1 MLLSCLASIAI
12 VAGAIIIALVLFV
25 LTARFVR

>member
-1 MLLSCLASIAI
+1 MLLSFIASIAI

-25 LTARFVR
+25 LIARFVR

>member
-1 MLLSCLASIAI
+1 MLLSFLASIAI

-25 LTARFVR
+25 LIARFVR